1 MDNPPT
7 NASEKSG
14 LNPKCLEESVIQGFE
29 KLARKIQQMLN
40 QHVTRTVPVDAVDS
54 RETLHYR
61 LQSALLPLLNDQLAT
76 LLTFLDHSSMKN
88 EPESKLERILEIQ
101 PELEHNITQ
110 IHSDILV
117 ICPESLSNSSQTD
130 DQLLKGFKVYMLLE
144 LKKKWHHVS
153 GVLLH
158 AFSRAADCIQ
168 DMELSTGG
176 SSDMSREFSPCR
188 YWILQAIDFIK
199 LTSRYLNE
207 SELDIVEDSGKEP
220 TAKIVGLLDRNII
233 LAKHDLPL
241 PPSQCRFAHQPAFH
255 LACLARVLLQLSR
268 LFFKKLS
275 RHEMNSHTFPLS
287 TQMNSDQLEA
297 LCQLAENVLADHRDI
312 ENLIYYADDH
322 IEEGVPIDA
331 QALTHKA
338 ELLASRFEGPLLC
351 VFSYLV
357 PLIESL
363 PDRDYYRD
371 WFDTWNF
378 LLKLAVHNF
387 VQAAETLPSLE
398 FPAYY

>member
-1 MDNPPT
+1 
-7 NASEKSG
+7 
-14 LNPKCLEESVIQGFE
+14 
-29 KLARKIQQMLN
+29 
-40 QHVTRTVPVDAVDS
+40 
-54 RETLHYR
+54 
-61 LQSALLPLLNDQLAT
+61 
-76 LLTFLDHSSMKN
+76 MK
-88 EPESKLERILEIQ
+88 
-101 PELEHNITQ
+101 
-110 IHSDILV
+110 
-117 ICPESLSNSSQTD
+117 
-130 DQLLKGFKVYMLLE
+130 
-144 LKKKWHHVS
+144 
-153 GVLLH
+153 
-158 AFSRAADCIQ
+158 
-168 DMELSTGG
+168 LSTGG
-176 SSDMSREFSPCR
+176 SSDMSRKFSPCR

-363 PDRDYYRD
+363 PNRDYYRD

-378 LLKLAVHNF
+378 LLKLAVHSF